1 MGLLAHYVLPLYG
14 EMGACEVADM
24 TIIPPFS
31 LGAKVNFHRVKG
43 GESVG
48 LLKWLIALVVLL
60 ALTLLLGY
68 LAWKAEQRCEDLNC
82 CFACYAFGVSAAFTG
97 VLALT
102 AGIRLVVGI

>member
-1 MGLLAHYVLPLYG
+1 
-14 EMGACEVADM
+14 M
-24 TIIPPFS
+24 TIIPPF
-31 LGAKVNFHRVKG
+31 LPGAKVNFHRVKG

-48 LLKWLIALVVLL
+48 FLKWLIALVVLL

-68 LAWKAEQRCEDLNC
+68 LAWKAEQRCEDRDC
-82 CFACYAFGVSAAFTG
+82 CFACYAFGISAAFTG